1 MAGPYRVCIVVDRNF
16 GERLAELARGVPVW
30 IVDTPS
36 NKAVAQRLWKER
48 PNESHLT
55 GITTFDDTESSSA
68 DELLIAE
75 LDSIDLHHGVHSA
88 TTPYTELEVLGARL
102 TDTAQAGARWVWIF
116 EIPRKLDRIHRN
128 PLRTS
133 DLIGYLAFDPLWS
146 VLFRHRSLL
155 THLPSSSV

>member
-88 TTPYTELEVLGARL
+88 DPPYTELEVLGARL
-102 TDTAQAGARWVWIF
+102 TDTAKQALAAYGFAKF
-116 EIPRKLDRIHRN
+116 HEN
-128 PLRTS
+128 S
-133 DLIGYLAFDPLWS
+133 IGFTAIRCEPA
-146 VLFRHRSLL
+146 
-155 THLPSSSV
+155 T